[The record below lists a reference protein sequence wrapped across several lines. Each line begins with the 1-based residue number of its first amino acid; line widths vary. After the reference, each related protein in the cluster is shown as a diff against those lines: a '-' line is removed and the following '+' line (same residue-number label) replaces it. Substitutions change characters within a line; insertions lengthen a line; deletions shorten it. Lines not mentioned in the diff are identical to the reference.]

1 MQVNAVLGVDI
12 SKQKFDACLLIG
24 SKERHKVFHNN
35 QEGFEKLVAWCNNHG
50 AKLIHLCLEATGC
63 YSEDIVIFMYDLGNN
78 VSVVNPAQTKAFGK
92 SELLRN
98 KTDKSDAAMIARFCI
113 ANKPNLWKP
122 VPTEVRRLRE
132 LYRCLQALKDDKL
145 QQMNRLENENMYIS
159 CKQAILEVIAVIE
172 TQITALE
179 KEINEHIN
187 NYHHLKNMMENLK
200 TVKGVGHLTAIAVI
214 AEMPSVDN
222 FDHARQFTA
231 FAGLNPQ
238 HYQSGSSVLMKE
250 RLKGIEEE
258 KKKVVDQ
265 KAVEKGM
272 NLIINSIK
280 SLYSSVKSNLEQLDW
295 RTKRGIIKAL
305 IEQIN
310 IGRDQVE
317 VAFRIEEPA

>member
-63 YSEDIVIFMYDLGNN
+63 YSEDIVIFMYDLGHN

-159 CKQAILEVIAVIE
+159 CKQAILEVIAAIE

-238 HYQSGSSVLMKE
+238 HYQSGLSVSKRSRICKIGSE
-250 RLKGIEEE
+250 RI
-258 KKKVVDQ
+258 
-265 KAVEKGM
+265 
-272 NLIINSIK
+272 
-280 SLYSSVKSNLEQLDW
+280 
-295 RTKRGIIKAL
+295 RKAL
-305 IEQIN
+305 YMPAIVVKNHNSYFQKFCQRLASRGKCPMVI
-310 IGRDQVE
+310 I
-317 VAFRIEEPA
+317 VALMRKLMHVFFGILKKNQQFNGDLVK